1 MGEPLK
7 DLKKR
12 SREIFEI
19 IKQTPFYYVP
29 LGIMKGLG
37 YDDKEINS
45 KPLIGVVNTWNE
57 INPGHAHL
65 LQLAEAVKYGIIEAG
80 GIPFQFCTIAPCDG
94 WANGHDGMRFIL
106 PQRDIIA
113 DSIEAMME
121 AHKLDAM
128 VTLSSCDKI
137 NPAILMAAARLDIP
151 TICVPGGPSL
161 YEVHFMPNY
170 QGIETR
176 FYEDFDMKMKCIACA
191 TYGACSIMG
200 TANTTQCLMEAF
212 GMTLPNAAT
221 SPAVST
227 IKLRMARE
235 SGRQIMELLKN
246 GITASQI
253 MTRESLENAIM
264 VDLAIG
270 GSTNSTLHLPAIA
283 AEMGIDLDLEI
294 FNEFSKKIPTLV
306 NVSPSGRYSIVELY
320 KAGGV
325 PAVLSRLTDYLHLD
339 CMTVSGKPLR
349 KLLRKV
355 QVLDDEIIRPF
366 NNPIYP
372 EGGTVILKG
381 NLAPDGAVVKQSAV
395 TEKSMLQ
402 FEGPAKV
409 FNSER
414 DAINALAAR
423 QIPNGSVIIIRYEGP
438 KGGPGMP
445 ELLALTA
452 SLMLLQDLNRVALI
466 TDGRFS
472 GATQGPCIG
481 HVSPEAYVG
490 GPLAVVANGDRI
502 KIDIPQ
508 RKLEIDLSDEE
519 IQSRLQKWT
528 PLDKGIKSKT
538 LLKYRALVS
547 SAVKG
552 AVLKY

>member
-1 MGEPLK
+1 LGE

-12 SREIFEI
+12 SKQIFEI
-19 IKQTPFYYVP
+19 IKQTPFYYAP
-29 LGIMKGLG
+29 LGIIKGLG
-37 YDDKEINS
+37 YDEKEINS

-65 LQLAEAVKYGIIEAG
+65 LQLADAVKHGIIEAG

-113 DSIEAMME
+113 DSIEAMIE

-128 VTLSSCDKI
+128 ITLSSCDKI

-161 YEVHFMPNY
+161 YEAYFLPNY
-170 QGIETR
+170 QGVELR
-176 FYEDFDMKMKCIACA
+176 FYEDFNLKLKCIACA
-191 TYGACSIMG
+191 SYGACSIMG

-227 IKLRMARE
+227 IKMRMARE
-235 SGRQIMELLKN
+235 SGRQIMDLIKN

-264 VDLAIG
+264 VDVAIG

-294 FNEFSKKIPTLV
+294 FNEFSKKIPTIV
-306 NVSPSGRYSIVELY
+306 NVSPSGRYSIIDLY

-325 PAVLSRLTDYLHLD
+325 PAVMSRLTEFLHLD
-339 CMTVSGKPLR
+339 CLTVSGKPLG
-349 KLLRKV
+349 KQLRKV
-355 QVLDDEIIRPF
+355 QVLDEEVIRPLT
-366 NNPIYP
+366 NPIYP

-395 TEKSMLQ
+395 SAKEMLQ

-409 FNSER
+409 FNSEK
-414 DAINALAAR
+414 DAITALAAKK
-423 QIPNGSVIIIRYEGP
+423 IPNGSVILIRYEGP

-452 SLMLLQDLNRVALI
+452 SLMVLQDMNRVALI

-481 HVSPEAYVG
+481 HVSPEAYLG
-490 GPLAVVANGDRI
+490 GPIAVIEDGDQI
-502 KIDIPQ
+502 IIDIPE
-508 RKLEIDLSDEE
+508 RKLEVALSDDE
-519 IQSRLQKWT
+519 IQARLQKWQA
-528 PLDKGIKSKT
+528 PDKGIKSKT
-538 LLKYRALVS
+538 LLKYRSLVI
-547 SAVKG
+547 SAMKG
-552 AVLKY
+552 AILRYE